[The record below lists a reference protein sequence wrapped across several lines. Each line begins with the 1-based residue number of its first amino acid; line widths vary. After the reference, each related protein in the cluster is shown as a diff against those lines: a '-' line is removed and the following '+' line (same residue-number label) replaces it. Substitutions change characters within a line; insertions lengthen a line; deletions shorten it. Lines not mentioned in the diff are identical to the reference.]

1 MQANREEAEQ
11 TRNLEAATQ
20 ERQNNVPG
28 AGMEDLSAQMADFE
42 AQMQGFNL
50 ENMGA
55 GNMEL
60 KMPVINNQSQTTN
73 ITQSV
78 LKTRPGYT
86 LDFNG
91 AYSY

>member
-1 MQANREEAEQ
+1 
-11 TRNLEAATQ
+11 
-20 ERQNNVPG
+20 
-28 AGMEDLSAQMADFE
+28 
-42 AQMQGFNL
+42 L

-55 GNMEL
+55 NMEF